1 MKISARNV
9 FQGTISNI
17 VPGSVNSEID
27 ITLGGND
34 KVVAIVTSGSVAS
47 FGLKA
52 GIAVTALIK
61 ASSILVMTD
70 STGIALSARNVL
82 AGKVSKVSNGQVSS
96 EIGITLPSRII
107 VFATITHDAVN
118 YLSIK
123 EGVNASAV
131 FKASSVII
139 GVAK

>member
-1 MKISARNV
+1 MKISARNI

-34 KVVAIVTSGSVAS
+34 KVVAIVTNGSVTS
-47 FGLKA
+47 LGLSVGK
-52 GIAVTALIK
+52 AVTVFIK

-70 STGIALSARNVL
+70 SLGIALSARNVL
-82 AGKVSKVSNGQVSS
+82 AGKISKVSNGQVSS
-96 EIGITLPSRII
+96 EIGITLPSGIT

-118 YLSIK
+118 DLSIK

-131 FKASSVII
+131 FKASSVIL
-139 GVAK
+139 GVSL

>member
-9 FQGTISNI
+9 FKGTISNI
-17 VPGSVNSEID
+17 VTGNVNSEID

-34 KVVAIVTSGSVAS
+34 KIVAIVTNGSVTAL
-47 FGLKA
+47 GLKT
-52 GIAVTALIK
+52 GKEVTALIK

-70 STGIALSARNVL
+70 STGIALSARNML

-96 EIGITLPSRII
+96 EIGITLPSGIT

-118 YLSIK
+118 DLSIK
-123 EGVNASAV
+123 EGAAASAV
-131 FKASSVII
+131 FKASSVIL
-139 GVAK
+139 GVAQ

>member
-1 MKISARNV
+1 MKISARNN

-34 KVVAIVTSGSVAS
+34 KVVAIVTNGSVTS
-47 FGLKA
+47 LGLTVGK
-52 GIAVTALIK
+52 AVTAIIK

-82 AGKVSKVSNGQVSS
+82 AGKISKVSNGQVSS
-96 EIGITLPSRII
+96 EIGITLPSGIT

-118 YLSIK
+118 DLSIK
-123 EGVNASAV
+123 EGVSASAV
-131 FKASSVII
+131 FKASSVIL
-139 GVAK
+139 GVSQ

>member
-17 VPGSVNSEID
+17 VPGSVNSEIN
-27 ITLGGND
+27 ITVGGDD
-34 KVVAIVTSGSVAS
+34 KVVAIVTNGSVTS
-47 FGLKA
+47 LGLKV
-52 GIAVTALIK
+52 GKPVTALIK

-70 STGIALSARNVL
+70 SSGIALSARNVL
-82 AGKVSKVSNGQVSS
+82 AGKVSKVINGQVSS
-96 EIGITLPSRII
+96 EIGITLPSGIT

-118 YLSIK
+118 DLSIK
-123 EGVNASAV
+123 EGVLASAI
-131 FKASSVII
+131 FKASSVIL

>member
-1 MKISARNV
+1 MKISARNI
-9 FQGTISNI
+9 FQGTISSI

-34 KVVAIVTSGSVAS
+34 KVIAIVTNGSVTTL
-47 FGLKA
+47 GLTVGK
-52 GIAVTALIK
+52 AVTAFIK

-82 AGKVSKVSNGQVSS
+82 AGKISKVSNGQVSS
-96 EIGITLPSRII
+96 EIGITLPSGIT

-118 YLSIK
+118 ELSIK
-123 EGVNASAV
+123 DGVDASAV
-131 FKASSVII
+131 FKASSVIL
-139 GVAK
+139 GVPK

>member
-1 MKISARNV
+1 MKISARNN

-34 KVVAIVTSGSVAS
+34 KVVAIVTNGR
-47 FGLKA
+47 K
-52 GIAVTALIK
+52 AVTAIIK

-82 AGKVSKVSNGQVSS
+82 AGKISKVSNGQVSS
-96 EIGITLPSRII
+96 EIGITLPSGIT

-118 YLSIK
+118 DLSIK
-123 EGVNASAV
+123 EGVSASAV
-131 FKASSVII
+131 FKASSVIL
-139 GVAK
+139 GVSQ